1 MIIDEFD
8 PITLAN
14 MEEALDRA
22 SRQFPAKLSDHE
34 SRKEVACKVMDTAK
48 QGQTT
53 LQPLAEAA
61 ASAASELAGRDE
73 LPVRTDRSVETE
85 YDLPVAGPHA
95 RPELTDYDK
104 TPGCGM
110 LPNEADPNPSPTG

>member
-34 SRKEVACKVMDTAK
+34 SRKEVACKLMNTAK
-48 QGQTT
+48 QGQRT
-53 LQPLAEAA
+53 LQPLTEAA
-61 ASAASELAGRDE
+61 ASAASSLADRDE
-73 LPVRTDRSVETE
+73 LPV
-85 YDLPVAGPHA
+85 HA
-95 RPELTDYDK
+95 RPEMTDYDK